1 MTTRSLEEVAA
12 AVNRRRLELG
22 FSEARLREV
31 TGLDNKTLKS
41 LLTGSRWMQEENR
54 LKVEAALQWAAGS
67 IEDIRAGDSPTPRQP
82 PAEDAEPIRRY
93 TDEDLLAEVLRRMRG
108 QNHVANPTE
117 TTRAPGQAS
126 QAEEA
131 ELRRRNELKD
141 DRGVAIP
148 WTVTEPEFKPG
159 VVGGPG
165 DDRRHQGGSG

>member
-82 PAEDAEPIRRY
+82 PAEGDEPIRRY

-117 TTRAPGQAS
+117 TTRAPGQAR
-126 QAEEA
+126 QTEEA
-131 ELRRRNELKD
+131 ERLRRANQLKD
-141 DRGVAIP
+141 GRGVPLAWLP
-148 WTVTEPEFKPG
+148 KEEPG
-159 VVGGPG
+159 VSGHPG
-165 DDRRHQGGSG
+165 DHRRHEGGSR